1 MSGFFKENFF
11 GGRMGDRMAPEE
23 VDNKKLYE
31 VLGVD

>member
-11 GGRMGDRMAPEE
+11 GGRMGGRMAPEE